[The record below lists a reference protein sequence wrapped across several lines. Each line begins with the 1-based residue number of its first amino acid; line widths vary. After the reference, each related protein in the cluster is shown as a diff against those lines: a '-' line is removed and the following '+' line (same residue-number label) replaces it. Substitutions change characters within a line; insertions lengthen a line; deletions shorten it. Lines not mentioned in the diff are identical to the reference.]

1 MRIVIAAIAACLV
14 GSGAGWAVAQNAQP
28 YQTPVEPYI
37 LSGADIGFRVEGKT
51 PEGVMGTLM
60 VRLKN
65 GTWVEAHGSPW
76 RGRVVPLDTK

>member
-37 LSGADIGFRVEGKT
+37 LSGADIGFRVEAKARDGL
-51 PEGVMGTLM
+51 VGTLM

-65 GTWVEAHGSPW
+65 GEWVAVHPAPS